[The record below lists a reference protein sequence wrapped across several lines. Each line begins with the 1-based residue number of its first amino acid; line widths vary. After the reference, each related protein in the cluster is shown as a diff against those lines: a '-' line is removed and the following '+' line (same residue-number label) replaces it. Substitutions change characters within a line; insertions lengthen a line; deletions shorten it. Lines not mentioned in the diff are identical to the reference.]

1 MIIELNVRFKWSHL
15 AEHMAYEKALRDQRL
30 RLEIGRA
37 KKEANFY
44 SSMIEKSIHKKV
56 KNDNNSND
64 NNDKRNYKQRITD
77 EQIRNNKNNN
87 NNNDIDFDLLSKIF
101 K

>member
-1 MIIELNVRFKWSHL
+1 
-15 AEHMAYEKALRDQRL
+15 MAYEKALRDQRL

-37 KKEANFY
+37 KKEAKFY